1 MKQKLLLFFIAYTFF
16 ACSPK
21 NILTS
26 TKVGTNSSISKKNA
40 YSLLP
45 DFRQIS
51 GIQAIEASDD
61 SLLIKA
67 KRWQGS
73 GNYIGVDNWQVFE
86 IPADTKL
93 YGGLPGQSEFYSI
106 EQSLK
111 AVNNNKIKYWESLQ
125 VAPNPTMGFRPRVG
139 EFLLNLPTKVAVSFT
154 LANPQFGKGG
164 AWQIFV
170 IDFQHK
176 LTKIREINLE

>member
-1 MKQKLLLFFIAYTFF
+1 MKQKLFLLYIASIVF

-21 NILTS
+21 TIPTNT
-26 TKVGTNSSISKKNA
+26 TVGTNSSVDSEKT

-45 DFRQIS
+45 EFRKIS
-51 GIQAIEASDD
+51 GIQAIESVDD

-73 GNYIGVDNWQVFE
+73 GNYPGVDNWQVFE
-86 IPADTKL
+86 IAANTKL

-125 VAPNPTMGFRPRVG
+125 VAPNPTMGFRPKVG
-139 EFLLNLPTKVAVSFT
+139 EFLLNSPTKVAVSIT

-164 AWQIFV
+164 AWQVFV
-170 IDFQHK
+170 LDFKNK
-176 LTKIREINLE
+176 LIKIKEINLE